1 MSKNIT
7 FIGLNEA
14 NMEAATCSRA
24 NLKGWTQESNTGIMF
39 TFLTLVLKWLNLS
52 FLKNKLLNTFLR
64 YLRRC
69 NWWRQLKKKK
79 KILWRCKRFDAL
91 DQNKDGGVLTYAGT
105 SRCSND
111 GKKLRTCEFRVK
123 YSRGVVSTMQRPGGE
138 VWTNHLKSIVLS
150 NSINYI
156 MTSALLLPSASLPG
170 FPIPNPPQLA
180 VLKVNCVRVSTD
192 TPVFRKCETVNN
204 VTKVGWEKKT

>member
-7 FIGLNEA
+7 FIGLNQA
-14 NMEAATCSRA
+14 NIEAATCSRA
-24 NLKGWTQESNTGIMF
+24 NLKGWTQELNTGIMF

-52 FLKNKLLNTFLR
+52 FKKNKLLNTFLR
-64 YLRRC
+64 AAATYLRRC
-69 NWWRQLKKKK
+69 NWWRRLKKK
-79 KILWRCKRFDAL
+79 KILWRCKRFDAS

-111 GKKLRTCEFRVK
+111 AKKLRTCKFPVK

-156 MTSALLLPSASLPG
+156 MTSPLLLPSASLPG
-170 FPIPNPPQLA
+170 FPIPNPLQLA
-180 VLKVNCVRVSTD
+180 VLKVNCIRVSTD
-192 TPVFRKCETVNN
+192 TPVFRKREPVNN
-204 VTKVGWEKKT
+204 VTKAG